1 MRCLRGLQIL
11 SNPNN
16 SSRGDEH
23 GLFGFDMRKGW
34 SFRVRCPSSIL
45 LASLLWSTCCMVSVA
60 QGLGAPSSAGQ
71 SSGNEQI
78 FLSRAQEKMP
88 SLIERAKKEGTLTLY
103 TSMAPT
109 EITPIAKEF
118 EKKFSIKVEVWRSTS
133 EGILQRTLNENKAKK
148 FNFDVVETNAPEV
161 EILARERIL
170 AEFYS
175 AHQNDLPQNML
186 PKHRLWMPDRINFYV
201 VAFNTNLIKKED
213 LPLHY
218 EGFAQSKWRG
228 KLGLEATDG
237 DWMGCVINELG
248 ESRGLNLFKKLAELK
263 PDVRKGHNLLAQMV
277 SNGEVP
283 VALTTYLGN
292 AQSLKQRGAPVDWV
306 PIEPVI
312 ARAQGLAVSKNA
324 PHPYSALL
332 FADYFISPEA
342 QSVLNDL
349 GRPPANQTVK
359 SKFNQFNY
367 VVADPVLML
376 DGADKWNQIW
386 NKLFLVK

>member
-1 MRCLRGLQIL
+1 MRY
-11 SNPNN
+11 
-16 SSRGDEH
+16 
-23 GLFGFDMRKGW
+23 
-34 SFRVRCPSSIL
+34 
-45 LASLLWSTCCMVSVA
+45 SLLYCAWLALSSFTSAAFA
-60 QGLGAPSSAGQ
+60 QALTTNGSA
-71 SSGNEQI
+71 SINTGNEQI

-88 SLIERAKKEGTLTLY
+88 SLLERAKREGTLTLY
-103 TSMAPT
+103 TSMAPS

-118 EKKFSIKVEVWRSTS
+118 EKKYAIKVEIWRSTS
-133 EGILQRTLNENKAKK
+133 DGILQRTLNESKARK

-175 AHQNDLPQNML
+175 LHQNDLPQNMM
-186 PKHRLWMPDRINFYV
+186 PKHRLWVPDRINFYV
-201 VAFNTNLIKKED
+201 VAFNTNLIKREEIPSH
-213 LPLHY
+213 L
-218 EGFAQSKWRG
+218 EGFLQSKWRG

-237 DWMGCVINELG
+237 DWMGCVVNELG
-248 ESRGLNLFKKLAELK
+248 ETRGLGLFRKLSELK

-306 PIEPVI
+306 AVEPVI

-359 SKFNQFNY
+359 SKLNQFNY
-367 VVADPVLML
+367 VVADPLMML
-376 DGADKWNQIW
+376 DGADKWNQLW
-386 NKLFLVK
+386 SKLFLVK

>member
-1 MRCLRGLQIL
+1 MDLKSTMRYLLSLCVCLAWTC
-11 SNPNN
+11 ST
-16 SSRGDEH
+16 
-23 GLFGFDMRKGW
+23 
-34 SFRVRCPSSIL
+34 VV
-45 LASLLWSTCCMVSVA
+45 SLA
-60 QGLGAPSSAGQ
+60 QGLPPNAASSQ
-71 SSGNEQI
+71 NTGNEQI
-78 FLSRAQEKMP
+78 FLSRLQEKMP
-88 SLIERAKKEGTLTLY
+88 TLIERAKREGTLTLY
-103 TSMAPT
+103 TSMAPS

-118 EKKFSIKVEVWRSTS
+118 EKKYAIKVEVWRSTS
-133 EGILQRTLNENKAKK
+133 DGILQRSLNENKAKK

-161 EILARERIL
+161 EILARERAL
-170 AEFYS
+170 AEFFS
-175 AHQNDLPQNML
+175 AHQSDLPQNTI

-201 VAFNTNLIKKED
+201 VAFNTNLIKREE
-213 LPLHY
+213 LPQHL
-218 EGFAQSKWRG
+218 EGFLQSKWKG
-228 KLGLEATDG
+228 KLGIEATDG
-237 DWMGCVINELG
+237 DWMGCVVNELG
-248 ESRGLNLFKKLAELK
+248 ETRGLSLFKKLSDLK

-342 QSVLNDL
+342 QTILNDL

-359 SKFNQFNY
+359 SKLNQFNY
-367 VVADPVLML
+367 TVADPALML
-376 DGADKWNQIW
+376 DGADKWNQVW
-386 NKLFLVK
+386 SKLFLVK